1 MPISIAFDN
10 TSVNVQFS
18 ADGAIAFKIKLSEL
32 FEHVKN
38 SNRRHFA
45 DMMGTWRKVK
55 HSAQKAKKVDFKEKT
70 MY

>member
-10 TSVNVQFS
+10 TTVNVQFS

-45 DMMGTWRKVK
+45 DMMGTWKKVK
-55 HSAQKAKKVDFKEKT
+55 HSA
-70 MY
+70 

>member
-45 DMMGTWRKVK
+45 DMMGTWKKLSIVHRKLRK
-55 HSAQKAKKVDFKEKT
+55 
-70 MY
+70 